1 MGKEILIEVYDKDKV
16 TKDDFMGRTSILI
29 SDIPKLSQGS
39 WIPLKD
45 CKNGEILLSGE
56 IIPVTSE
63 IPTVKEA
70 EPKVVKEEGTPA
82 APIKQIE
89 VATSPAEKDKKT
101 LDGDKK
107 AGVEVLKNV
116 PADSDMKP
124 SKMVG
129 DIFKKDKLVFTLHS
143 AKNLVNKDKLG
154 ESDPYAVINFG
165 SQTQKTKT
173 INNNLN
179 PTWQHQV
186 IFEVDDK
193 SPSSININLFD
204 DDYDKDEP
212 IGNTTLSLKDI
223 KKKGTIVNQS
233 QKLSDCKAGEITFSS
248 KYVDLSK
255 ETESKIPDSPTGI
268 EVVTSEGKIT
278 TVKKTVDE
286 FGNVLTEDVE
296 TVVMESGDDFNQF
309 SKRIVQDIPEG
320 MVVVTSES
328 KVTSVKKTV
337 DQFGNVISEN
347 VQTTVLKGG
356 EELDNLSK
364 PNDAQTSEKM
374 STLVPGV
381 EVQDDMRVKLTV
393 LQGRNLEKQKFGKPD
408 PYVILTYGDK
418 VNKSKSVQGN
428 LNPEWDHEAIFDI
441 TRESPKYILLEVY
454 DKDVV
459 TRDDFMG
466 RASIPITDI
475 SKLQGCWIPLK
486 DCKSGEVFL
495 SGDIIISSV

>member
-29 SDIPKLSQGS
+29 SDIPKLSEGS

-45 CKNGEILLSGE
+45 CKNGEIFLSGE
-56 IIPVTSE
+56 IIPSTSE

-70 EPKVVKEEGTPA
+70 EQKVVKDEGTT
-82 APIKQIE
+82 APKN
-89 VATSPAEKDKKT
+89 KKS
-101 LDGDKK
+101 LPIDQKK
-107 AGVEVLKNV
+107 GVEVVKKV
-116 PADSDMKP
+116 PTDTVVKP
-124 SKMVG
+124 SKIKV
-129 DIFKKDKLVFTLHS
+129 DDAKKDQLVFTLHS

-154 ESDPYAVINFG
+154 KSDPYVVINFG

-173 INNNLN
+173 INNDLN

-204 DDYDKDEP
+204 DDYGKDEP
-212 IGNTTLSLKDI
+212 IGNTSLSLEDI
-223 KKKGTIVNQS
+223 RKKGTINNQS
-233 QKLSDCKAGEITFSS
+233 QKLPDCKTGEITFSS
-248 KYVDLSK
+248 KYVDLTK

-309 SKRIVQDIPEG
+309 SKRIVQDIPDG